1 MRERLKEAIR
11 SLSEA
16 EQLNITFYYYEGLTT
31 EEITFLLG
39 RTESGVHQIHASA
52 IWQLLAKL
60 QL

>member
-1 MRERLKEAIR
+1 MQERLKEAIR

-16 EQLNITFYYYEGLTT
+16 EQLNTTFYYYEGLTT

-39 RTESGVHQIHASA
+39 RTESVVHQIHASA
-52 IWQLLAKL
+52 ISQLLAKL